1 MIYHLHAILNVSGSN
16 WYAGKYR
23 SYKAA
28 LQAAKTKINSNIYP
42 VYAIARSERAN
53 SKRLGVVLGRTNDPL
68 PVVARDLPEGA
79 LTNWIIGESFWA
91 KYDWLFPKYSL
102 RQQIDMTPKW

>member
-23 SYKAA
+23 SYKSALHAA
-28 LQAAKTKINSNIYP
+28 NTKINSNVYP

-53 SKRLGVVLGRTNDPL
+53 STRLGVVLGRTNDPL
-68 PVVARDLPEGA
+68 PVVARDLPA
-79 LTNWIIGESFWA
+79 DVLTNWVNGKSFWV
-91 KYDWLFPKYSL
+91 KYTWLFPKHC
-102 RQQIDMTPKW
+102 QKV